1 MSKVPAATH
10 TLAILRLLMTTDAP
24 ISAAGSPPNY
34 GYPDP
39 PPTSC

>member
-24 ISAAGSPPNY
+24 ISAARIATQIHHLPVVESHG
-34 GYPDP
+34 
-39 PPTSC
+39 